1 MRIVTFASGSTGN
14 CSLITE
20 GGTNILIDAG
30 ISMRRTLAAL
40 EQLGLAPR
48 ELSGVLITHEHSD
61 HISGL
66 NMLVKHHNIKIFAP
80 EALCCVLAKMKPQIA
95 NNLNRISENDKTDFG
110 DIAVGCFRTPHDAAY
125 SVGYRFE
132 GESTIAYATDTGHI
146 SDELVRGLEGAQLAL
161 IESNHDPEM
170 LRTGPYPYYLKQ
182 RILSP
187 RGHLSN
193 YDSGKL
199 ALHLAKSGTKHII
212 LGHLSRENN
221 TPELAYKT
229 VRDAISTEKAEISVA
244 PMNNLL
250 AVTVGERVK
259 CSV

>member
-14 CSLITE
+14 CCLVSD
-20 GGTNILIDAG
+20 GGVNVLIDAG
-30 ISMRRTLAAL
+30 ISARRIVQGLGV
-40 EQLGLAPR
+40 LGLAPQDVC
-48 ELSGVLITHEHSD
+48 GVLITHEHSD

-66 NMLVKHHNIKIFAP
+66 PMLVKHYGVTVFAP
-80 EALCCVLAKMKPQIA
+80 KALCGVLAGMKPQIT
-95 NNLNRISENDKTDFG
+95 NNLNCMPEDDKAELG
-110 DIAVGCFRTPHDAAY
+110 GIAVSCFRTPHDAAY

-132 GESTIAYATDTGHI
+132 GENIIAYATDTGSI
-146 SDELVRGLEGAQLAL
+146 SDELVRGLEGAELAL
-161 IESNHDPEM
+161 IEANHDVEM
-170 LRTGPYPYYLKQ
+170 LKTGPYPYYLKQ
-182 RILSP
+182 RIISP

-193 YDSGKL
+193 VDSGKL

-229 VRDAISTEKAEISVA
+229 VYDAITTENTEISVA

-250 AVTVGERVK
+250 AVTAGERVK
-259 CSV
+259 CLV